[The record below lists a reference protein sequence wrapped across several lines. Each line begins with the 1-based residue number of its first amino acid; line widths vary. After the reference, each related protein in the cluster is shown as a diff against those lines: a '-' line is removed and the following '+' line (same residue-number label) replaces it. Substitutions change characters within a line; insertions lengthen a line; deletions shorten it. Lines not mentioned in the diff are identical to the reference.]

1 MLIFYAH
8 LWFDIVRLDN
18 SMQIQ
23 QENSN
28 FKIKNAQNIVKTGN
42 SKKYFK
48 MTKKSFFIDLIAFYG
63 FMVGQTIDSNQNNNI
78 QRYNT
83 FKKWLF
89 LKARDIILTRA
100 TVYKSPEHHEKFKSV
115 LLYHNYL
122 SNDYWGTKK
131 TITNHSEVQKP

>member
-42 SKKYFK
+42 SK
-48 MTKKSFFIDLIAFYG
+48 
-63 FMVGQTIDSNQNNNI
+63 NI
-78 QRYNT
+78 
-83 FKKWLF
+83 
-89 LKARDIILTRA
+89 LK
-100 TVYKSPEHHEKFKSV
+100 
-115 LLYHNYL
+115 
-122 SNDYWGTKK
+122 
-131 TITNHSEVQKP
+131 

>member
-48 MTKKSFFIDLIAFYG
+48 MTKNSFFIDLIAFYG
-63 FMVGQTIDSNQNNNI
+63 FMVGQTIVSNQNNNI
-78 QRYNT
+78 QRYKT
-83 FKKWLF
+83 FKK
-89 LKARDIILTRA
+89 
-100 TVYKSPEHHEKFKSV
+100 
-115 LLYHNYL
+115 
-122 SNDYWGTKK
+122 
-131 TITNHSEVQKP
+131 